1 LRIRSEAGTS
11 RPRFKA
17 ALLAAPV
24 GCALLAALAAGS
36 SANSNGRYPGNDP
49 DENGA
54 NPCTGPEQAEL
65 LCPNLRMSKPS
76 HLVISKSP
84 SGRRLLHAQ
93 SSVNSRGQGPMEIR
107 GIRIPGTR
115 LMRVNQRI
123 HRKGGGKLVIPT
135 QGRLAFYPVPGQYR
149 YWKFRD
155 AARFEIWTVDGQGLP
170 KTQIRTGPKFYYCL
184 RDLERT
190 KPSRHSPGHRV
201 YPGCNQNP
209 NKRGGAGDLGR
220 LVRHLPRRL
229 PRAVRQCHRPARL
242 LRVLHGGRPEE
253 PPARVERERQPLTRP
268 GPPSFQTARAPLLT
282 PHWGRPVV
290 CEAGLWGGWLPSGAA
305 GRPYNY

>member
-1 LRIRSEAGTS
+1 MRIGSEAGTS
-11 RPRFKA
+11 RPRSR
-17 ALLAAPV
+17 AAPIAAAV
-24 GCALLAALAAGS
+24 GCALLLALAASG
-36 SANSNGRYPGNDP
+36 SANSRGRYPGDDP

-76 HLVISKSP
+76 HLVISKSL
-84 SGRRLLHAQ
+84 SGRRLLHAK

-190 KPSRHSPGHRV
+190 KPSRHSPRHRV

-209 NKRGGAGDLGR
+209 NKRGVVLGTSVGWSDIYPAEYHEQYVNVTGLHGCFAFYMEADPKNHLR
-220 LVRHLPRRL
+220 ESNENDNRSRVLVR
-229 PRAVRQCHRPARL
+229 
-242 LRVLHGGRPEE
+242 
-253 PPARVERERQPLTRP
+253 
-268 GPPSFQTARAPLLT
+268 
-282 PHWGRPVV
+282 
-290 CEAGLWGGWLPSGAA
+290 LPSGHV
-305 GRPYNY
+305 GC

>member
-1 LRIRSEAGTS
+1 MRSEAGTS
-11 RPRFKA
+11 RPRSR
-17 ALLAAPV
+17 AAPIAAAV
-24 GCALLAALAAGS
+24 GCALLLALAASG
-36 SANSNGRYPGNDP
+36 SANSRGHYPGSDP
-49 DENGA
+49 VETGV
-54 NPCTGPEQAEL
+54 NPCAGPERQQL

-76 HLVISKSP
+76 QMFISRSP

-93 SSVNSRGQGPMEIR
+93 SSLNSRGQGPMELR

-155 AARFEIWTVDGQGLP
+155 AARFEIWTVDGQGHP
-170 KTQIRTGPKFYYCL
+170 KTQIRTGPKFHYCL

-190 KPSRHSPGHRV
+190 KPSRHSPSHRV

-209 NKRGGAGDLGR
+209 NKRGVVLGTSVGWSDIYPADYHEQYVNVTGLQGCFAFYMEADPKNHLR
-220 LVRHLPRRL
+220 ESNENDNRSRVLVR
-229 PRAVRQCHRPARL
+229 
-242 LRVLHGGRPEE
+242 
-253 PPARVERERQPLTRP
+253 
-268 GPPSFQTARAPLLT
+268 
-282 PHWGRPVV
+282 
-290 CEAGLWGGWLPSGAA
+290 LPSGQV
-305 GRPYNY
+305 GC